1 MDKAKIRKKIIEI
14 EAKLGEL
21 ELQHD
26 RAVAASDLEQTEKLQ
41 EEMGDL
47 LQKKE
52 ELQAQLAG

>member
-1 MDKAKIRKKIIEI
+1 MDKAKIRKEIIEL

-41 EEMGDL
+41 DEMADL

-52 ELQAQLAG
+52 ELQTKLAG

>member
-1 MDKAKIRKKIIEI
+1 MDKAKIRKKITEI

-41 EEMGDL
+41 EKMGGL
-47 LQKKE
+47 VQQKE
-52 ELQAQLAG
+52 DLQAKLSE

>member
-41 EEMGDL
+41 EKMSGL
-47 LQKKE
+47 VQQKE
-52 ELQAQLAG
+52 DLQAKLAE

>member
-1 MDKAKIRKKIIEI
+1 MDKAKIRKKITEL

-26 RAVAASDLEQTEKLQ
+26 RAVAASDLQQIEELQ

-52 ELQAQLAG
+52 EMQAKLAG